1 MIFLQI
7 YFLTS
12 QGSTKIPF
20 INNNK
25 VYGSDEL
32 QSLWLKVLT
41 PIIMGTTEAAWVG
54 GGVAIVSDDK
64 HRPPRAHPAIQE
76 SALIK
81 QQRVKLI

>member
-54 GGVAIVSDDK
+54 GGGLRLFPMINTG
-64 HRPPRAHPAIQE
+64 RPAPTLPSKSR
-76 SALIK
+76 
-81 QQRVKLI
+81 R